1 MRAGVIDDVKEEAK
15 ALSKMLK
22 ASGAANVTSVDT
34 YSSANDLLEG
44 LRGRKPLDVL
54 FVDVKLEEA
63 DGVDLAARLSEAG
76 LAAQIV
82 FVSGYDTYHT
92 RVYRTQHTA
101 YLKKP
106 YRQEDVDEALR
117 LTVDARGDQDETPLA
132 IRHKGIVNVIRPR
145 DILFMESSLRLIKV
159 HTRDEFFETYGKLG
173 DLLEQLPDHFVR
185 CHQSFVVNLDAIESL
200 DANEAHLIDGRSV
213 PVSRRMRTTVRRAL
227 FSHIREN
234 N

>member
-1 MRAGVIDDVKEEAK
+1 MRAGVIDDVREEAK

-22 ASGAANVTSVDT
+22 ASDVLTFKSVET
-34 YSSANDLLEG
+34 FSSTGDLLEG

-54 FVDVKLEEA
+54 FVDVHLDET
-63 DGVDLAARLSEAG
+63 DGVNLAARLSDAG
-76 LAAQIV
+76 LTSQIV

-92 RVYRTQHTA
+92 RVYRTPHTA

-106 YRQEDVDEALR
+106 YNQEDVDEALR
-117 LTVDARGDQDETPLA
+117 LVIHALGEGVDTPLA
-132 IRHKGIVNVIRPR
+132 IRHKGVVNVIPSR

-159 HTRDEFFETYGKLG
+159 HTEDEFFETYGKLG

-200 DANEAHLIDGRSV
+200 DSDTAHLIDGRTV

-227 FSHIREN
+227 LKHIRNSE
-234 N
+234 